1 MTRHS
6 LMLGQLR
13 LFSMVCSPM
22 LRIRL
27 ALRASMLRIRRA
39 CLWCDARGYASLTP
53 AKFKRHSVALVDAP
67 FGRVFCGRFTSLGCF
82 NSGVTHFRPG
92 MRLLYTANGL
102 RHSHQSV
109 SPSDSRRKPQR
120 FKTFWERMLSR
131 SVSAITPLT
140 RGSRNAHVK
149 NSLTVSV
156 I

>member
-1 MTRHS
+1 MNVCA
-6 LMLGQLR
+6 R
-13 LFSMVCSPM
+13 LCCAYGSHGARLCCAYAARVCGAMP
-22 LRIRL
+22 
-27 ALRASMLRIRRA
+27 
-39 CLWCDARGYASLTP
+39 RGYASLTP

-67 FGRVFCGRFTSLGCF
+67 FGRVFCGRFTSLGRF

-102 RHSHQSV
+102 RHSHHSV
-109 SPSDSRRKPQR
+109 SASDSRRKPQR
-120 FKTFWERMLSR
+120 FRTFWERMLSR